1 MQSGIRWRTLYEYN
15 FLNILSKVV
24 MNRFSKFIVLV
35 FITSFM
41 VVPVL
46 FPNQASEINWKEV
59 NGVRIPVP
67 PSEHPRLYLKREN
80 VAELANR
87 INDPDLARVWSD
99 LQKMKV
105 DRTAAEIPE
114 IKDWRFYFDTKGLL
128 NRAELKAME
137 YLLTGDSQ
145 IGREAVNMIIDSLET
160 AVFPRISDISRA
172 IGRHMITGA
181 IVYDWCYDQLSA
193 TDKTRFVNALIRLAQ
208 MLESGYPPVKG
219 NSVVGHVSEWMLM
232 RDLLSTGI
240 AIYDEYPE
248 MYDLTA
254 RRFFEEFLPVRNWFY
269 PAGAYH
275 QGMSYLNVRLSSDLF
290 ALWIFDRMGFK
301 NIYDSSQQYVLYDM
315 IYKRR
320 PDGQMMPGGDV
331 NYTRTG
337 FAKYPLATLLAGSYY
352 KDEYINFEFRKDPRM
367 PDNQAKLFDFLWR
380 DTKLGTRKPDDLA
393 LTRYSGTPYG
403 WMIARTGWDSESVIA
418 EMKINEYNFLN
429 HQHHDAG
436 AFQLYY
442 KGPLAIDAGLY
453 EGTDGGYNSNHN
465 KNFFKRTIAHN
476 SLLVYNPKE
485 LFPSSGYGG
494 SNKTDYV
501 DNDGGQ
507 RLPGGN
513 WSPPFTL
520 NDLLTKDYKTGTILA
535 KSIGPDAHVPEYSY
549 LKGDITEAY
558 TSKVREMK
566 RSFVFLNLK
575 NREIPAALIVFD
587 KVVSANASFKKYWL
601 LHSIEEPAIHENQI
615 TIKRTK
621 NGDTGMLVNTVLLPE
636 IDNAEIVP
644 VGGPGKEFWVFGTNY
659 PQEPVNEKDEA
670 NERGAWRVEVSPK
683 TANEEDYY
691 LNVMQVAD
699 NDQQQL
705 HEVKMIKGDKV
716 VGAQI
721 ADRISMFSKSSA
733 LISDSFSFN
742 VSTTGHYKYLLTDLD
757 SGKWQLKRNGEEYAD
772 TFLVEQ
778 NEGVIAFEGAEG
790 LYRLTNLSS
799 VADTPSVVNNRLLV
813 NIYPNPATDFLNI
826 SITNCSQGVQTVQL
840 ITSQGK
846 RLSEHKI
853 VCDQSTQTLHRIN
866 LVDYPPGIYFLGLV
880 SGSDVSYSKFVK
892 Y

>member
-1 MQSGIRWRTLYEYN
+1 
-15 FLNILSKVV
+15 
-24 MNRFSKFIVLV
+24 MNRSSRAILLALLSSFILL
-35 FITSFM
+35 SG
-41 VVPVL
+41 L
-46 FPNQASEINWKEV
+46 FPNQHTGTTWKEF
-59 NGVRIPVP
+59 NGVNIPVP
-67 PSEHPRLYLKREN
+67 PAVHPRLYLRREH
-80 VAELANR
+80 VADLANR

-99 LQKMKV
+99 LQKMKE

-114 IKDWRFYFDTKGLL
+114 TKDWRFYFDTKGLL

-137 YLLTGDSQ
+137 YLLTGNALQ
-145 IGREAVNMIIDSLET
+145 GREAITLIIDSLEK
-160 AVFPRISDISRA
+160 AVFPPISDISRA
-172 IGRHMITGA
+172 IGRHMITGS

-193 TDKTRFVNALIRLAQ
+193 GEKTRFVNALVRLAK

-240 AIYDEYPE
+240 AIYDEFPE
-248 MYDLTA
+248 MYNLTA
-254 RRFFEEFLPVRNWFY
+254 SRFFKEFLPVRNWFY

-290 ALWIFDRMGFK
+290 ALWIFDRMGFS

-331 NYTRTG
+331 NYSRTG
-337 FAKYPLATLLAGSYY
+337 SVKYPMATMLAGSYY
-352 KDEYINFEFRKDPRM
+352 KDEYINGEFRKDPRM

-380 DTKLGTRKPDDLA
+380 DTKLGTRKPDDLP

-453 EGTDGGYNSNHN
+453 EGTDGGYDSNHN

-476 SLLVYNPKE
+476 SLLVYNPNE

-494 SNKTDYV
+494 SNKSTYV

-520 NDLLTKDYKTGTILA
+520 NDLLTEDYKTGTVLA
-535 KSIGPDAHVPEYSY
+535 TSVGPDKQIPEYSY

-558 TSKVREMK
+558 SAKVKEMK
-566 RSFVFLNLK
+566 RSFLFLNLK
-575 NREIPAALIVFD
+575 NKEIPAALIVFD
-587 KVVSANASFKKYWL
+587 KVVSSNASFKKFWL
-601 LHSIEEPAIHENQI
+601 LHSIEEPAIHENRI
-615 TIKRTK
+615 TIKRTN

-636 IDNAEIVP
+636 ANNADIVP

-659 PQEPVNEKDEA
+659 PQEPTNGKDEA
-670 NERGAWRVEVSPK
+670 NERGAWRVEVSPRTAK
-683 TANEEDYY
+683 TEDYY
-691 LNVMQVAD
+691 LNVMQVAG

-705 HEVKMIKGDKV
+705 HEVKMIQGDKV

-721 ADRISMFSKSSA
+721 ADRISMFSKSA
-733 LISDSFSFN
+733 TLISDSFTFN
-742 VSTTGHYKYLLTDLD
+742 VTTEGRYKYVLTDLD
-757 SGKWQLKRNGEEYAD
+757 SGKWELKRNGEEYVD
-772 TFLVEQ
+772 TFTVELNQGLV
-778 NEGVIAFEGAEG
+778 NFEGLAGE
-790 LYRLTNLSS
+790 YQLTNLNY
-799 VADTPSVVNNRLLV
+799 VADTPSVDVNELV
-813 NIYPNPATDFLNI
+813 VTVFPNPATDILNI
-826 SITNCSQGVQTVQL
+826 NVSNPNPGIQTVQVF
-840 ITSQGK
+840 TSQGK
-846 RLSEHKI
+846 LLSEHNFAGDSLQTD
-853 VCDQSTQTLHRIN
+853 VCQIGIR
-866 LVDYPPGIYFLGLV
+866 DYPPGIYFLRL
-880 SGSDVSYSKFVK
+880 SSEDDFRFSKFLK
-892 Y
+892 L